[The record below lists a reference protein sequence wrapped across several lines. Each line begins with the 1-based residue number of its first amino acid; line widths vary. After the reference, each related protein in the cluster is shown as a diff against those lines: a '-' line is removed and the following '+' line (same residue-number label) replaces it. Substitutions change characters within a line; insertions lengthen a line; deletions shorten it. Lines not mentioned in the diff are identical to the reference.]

1 MWMCKYS
8 DLEKTFSVFPLTHWD
23 LRQSSLPVL
32 FCFIMRLHVHMPIC
46 LYTCASL
53 CLYMCTYICGS
64 RRLTVHVF
72 LGHYLIFSGS
82 ASHWTWNSLIGLD
95 CLRVILTLHPQC
107 WCYRC
112 VPPHPPFTLVLMI
125 WTQAYVAITLSTGPL
140 SHPPF
145 RVFGNKEARG
155 WCNQWQCSFILPAVS
170 PEGQVALC
178 D

>member
-1 MWMCKYS
+1 MCPC
-8 DLEKTFSVFPLTHWD
+8 VWIH
-23 LRQSSLPVL
+23 VL
-32 FCFIMRLHVHMPIC
+32 LCVC
-46 LYTCASL
+46 TC
-53 CLYMCTYICGS
+53 MCTYICGS

-72 LGHYLIFSGS
+72 LSHYLILSAS
-82 ASHWTWNSLIGLD
+82 ASHWTWSSLIGLD

-125 WTQAYVAITLSTGPL
+125 WTQAYVATTLSTGPL

-145 RVFGNKEARG
+145 RVFGNEEARG
-155 WCNQWQCSFILPAVS
+155 CCNQWQCSFILPAVS

-178 D
+178 DEAALKLWLGCSHCFRK